1 MQTIIPLNDGS
12 GLRLT
17 TAKYYTPN
25 HRSIQEKG
33 VTPDIIVED
42 KVPVE
47 APAGEKPQY
56 IREKDLMNHF
66 KGEAAKKEEKTAE
79 VPADKKSPFKIKPDS
94 EDPPLDTAIQ
104 ILKNWETFSKGNK
117 NIKKAS

>member
-1 MQTIIPLNDGS
+1 
-12 GLRLT
+12 
-17 TAKYYTPN
+17 
-25 HRSIQEKG
+25 